1 MPDPEQHYLE
11 ISIRDRRSEV
21 RKDIEVRSD
30 TPQTPQQAIDHI
42 AKEIGHLWGEK
53 HVRDVASDT

>member
-30 TPQTPQQAIDHI
+30 TPQTPQQAIDMI
-42 AKEIGHLWGEK
+42 SREIGHLWGDK
-53 HVRDVASDT
+53 HTREVETER